1 MGGTALDTYKQ
12 LSKQLGDYYLP
23 GPQRLLNR
31 LILEIEAF
39 QKDAQESH
47 YEGAIEVLEK
57 FWSLV
62 KKSKGYLKEKLEKDD
77 PAQDDNLLYE
87 ELGGIWKLSE
97 LEDLGRSKPDARLLQ
112 LSFWSYYEEA
122 RKEYIDTGCWADL
135 DTGEISLTYNY
146 RPVKALKYV
155 KQDDTVFGV
164 AEISKAVYYPGD
176 GNPRVRWDG
185 GQIRPIGPE
194 DMEKLRSFA
203 AVDLQAEAKAAKNYL
218 KNAMSSP
225 VLFRLIAYEQ
235 IGRTQEGLVLQTK
248 NGQNILLGDLP
259 GMEETIHR
267 ISMLPDERL
276 FKDQVLLGGFYYSP
290 NDRRLRLKPLSI
302 LTESDVIRLLY

>member
-1 MGGTALDTYKQ
+1 
-12 LSKQLGDYYLP
+12 
-23 GPQRLLNR
+23 
-31 LILEIEAF
+31 
-39 QKDAQESH
+39 
-47 YEGAIEVLEK
+47 
-57 FWSLV
+57 
-62 KKSKGYLKEKLEKDD
+62 
-77 PAQDDNLLYE
+77 
-87 ELGGIWKLSE
+87 
-97 LEDLGRSKPDARLLQ
+97 
-112 LSFWSYYEEA
+112 
-122 RKEYIDTGCWADL
+122 
-135 DTGEISLTYNY
+135 
-146 RPVKALKYV
+146 
-155 KQDDTVFGV
+155 
-164 AEISKAVYYPGD
+164 
-176 GNPRVRWDG
+176 
-185 GQIRPIGPE
+185 
-194 DMEKLRSFA
+194 MEKLRSFA

-267 ISMLPDERL
+267 ISMLPDERI